1 MRDVTFLI
9 QHLRSGGAE
18 KQLLLGAGHLA
29 ALGVPVEVIT
39 LSNVEPHP
47 RLAGLVGWAREQG
60 VILPTFGGSTGG
72 GALGVLRSALRLAKK
87 RSGVWWTWG
96 LRADLVG
103 KVASILTPQVR
114 IISAQR
120 SAYRELIQKDARLIR
135 FHHRRVSCYV
145 ANTATNCEMLAEIIP
160 NVLDRCRVVY
170 NCLTEEELAAPS
182 VRLPPVVAKMRVV
195 MASNI
200 RIHLKGYDLVCE
212 AAARWKALGLPIE
225 VHLVGRSD
233 ELDKLD
239 ALRNQ
244 HGVQDRVHYH
254 GETSDPV
261 GFLRTG
267 HVFLLSSRAEG
278 MPNALIE
285 AMNLGLPCVSTKVG
299 DVERF
304 ALSGREII
312 LCENG
317 NAKALAEAVLHLAAD
332 WPRAV
337 EMGAAA
343 RARCRE
349 LFTPQ
354 RMTQEN
360 RRILDEVCAQRIS
373 RPLKGLR

>member
-1 MRDVTFLI
+1 MTGNSTTGRAPRITFLI
-9 QHLRSGGAE
+9 QHLQSGGAE
-18 KQLLLGAGHLA
+18 KQLLLGAGYLA
-29 ALGVPVEVIT
+29 TLGVPVEVMT
-39 LSNVEPHP
+39 LSNAEPPP
-47 RLAGLVGWAREQG
+47 RMVGFIRWAREQG
-60 VILPTFGGSTGG
+60 VLFSGFEGSACGGT
-72 GALGVLRSALRLAKK
+72 LGVLRAALRLAKK

-103 KVASILTPQVR
+103 KVASVLAPQVR

-120 SAYRELIQKDARLIR
+120 SANREHIRQQARMIR
-135 FHHRRVSCYV
+135 FKHRRVSAFV
-145 ANTATNCEMLAEIIP
+145 ANTAANCEILEEIIP

-182 VRLPPVVAKMRVV
+182 VRLPSVVGNVRVV
-195 MASNI
+195 MVSNVK
-200 RIHLKGYDLVCE
+200 IHLKGYDLACE
-212 AAARWKALGLPIE
+212 AAAQWKAWGLPIE
-225 VHLVGRSD
+225 LHLVGRSD
-233 ELDKLD
+233 ELAKLD

-244 HGVQDRVHYH
+244 HGLQNRIHYH
-254 GETSDPV
+254 GETSNPE

-267 HVFLLSSRAEG
+267 HVFLLASRVEG

-304 ALSGREII
+304 TVSGREIVQ
-312 LCENG
+312 CETG
-317 NAKALAEAVLHLAAD
+317 NAKALAEAVVHLVAD

-337 EMGAAA
+337 QMGAAA

-360 RRILDEVCAQRIS
+360 LRILDEVCA
-373 RPLKGLR
+373 